1 MAVYPMSN
9 ITFKIDEIN
18 KHLRGMPYALCVN
31 WDDYFEWK
39 GKRGKA
45 HFVLLTDPALNWS
58 DTTVWVIDFDDIDAG
73 RLDLKLQE
81 IVKFEDGWLQRLLG
95 LANEWMLDALSGE

>member
-1 MAVYPMSN
+1 M
-9 ITFKIDEIN
+9 
-18 KHLRGMPYALCVN
+18 
-31 WDDYFEWK
+31 
-39 GKRGKA
+39 
-45 HFVLLTDPALNWS
+45 
-58 DTTVWVIDFDDIDAG
+58 IDFDDIDAG

>member
-1 MAVYPMSN
+1 MAGYLMQSL
-9 ITFKIDEIN
+9 TFKIDDIN
-18 KHLRGMPYALCVN
+18 KHLIGVPYTLDVK
-31 WDDYFEWK
+31 WDDFYSWY

-45 HFVLLTDPALNWS
+45 HFRLLTGPALNWFDS
-58 DTTVWVIDFDDIDAG
+58 VAWVIDFDDIDAG

-95 LANEWMLDALSGE
+95 LANEWALDTLPGK

>member
-1 MAVYPMSN
+1 MVGYPMSN
-9 ITFKIDEIN
+9 ITFKMDDII
-18 KHLRGMPYALCVN
+18 KHLRGVPYTLDVKWEDFYAWN
-31 WDDYFEWK
+31 

-45 HFVLLTDPALNWS
+45 HFELLTGPALNWF

-81 IVKFEDGWLQRLLG
+81 IVKFEDGWFQRLLG
-95 LANEWMLDALSGE
+95 LANEWALDALPGE